1 MMSLSLLRTSF
12 YGNKEV
18 SEPFK
23 IMDSD

>member
-1 MMSLSLLRTSF
+1 MSLSLLRISF

-23 IMDSD
+23 IMDRD

>member
-1 MMSLSLLRTSF
+1 MMSLSLLRISF

-23 IMDSD
+23 IMDRD

>member
-1 MMSLSLLRTSF
+1 MSLSLLRISF

>member
-1 MMSLSLLRTSF
+1 MMSLSLLRISF

>member
-1 MMSLSLLRTSF
+1 MMSLSLLRISF
-12 YGNKEV
+12 YGNKEL